1 MGVNSLP
8 KTVTDSVATAIVNPG
23 PSAPGSSTLT
33 TRLPSHA
40 KLRTNR
46 PKVIQDVHSAVSRE
60 QSVLNFCSTATRL
73 QRDRRKSR
81 LRRCTLSRPFGTL
94 GQHSL
99 PSFLGR

>member
-46 PKVIQDVHSAVSRE
+46 PKVIQDVHSAVSPE

-73 QRDRRKSR
+73 
-81 LRRCTLSRPFGTL
+81 LHPLSSVLHTRPT
-94 GQHSL
+94 Q
-99 PSFLGR
+99 PSILSGSINE